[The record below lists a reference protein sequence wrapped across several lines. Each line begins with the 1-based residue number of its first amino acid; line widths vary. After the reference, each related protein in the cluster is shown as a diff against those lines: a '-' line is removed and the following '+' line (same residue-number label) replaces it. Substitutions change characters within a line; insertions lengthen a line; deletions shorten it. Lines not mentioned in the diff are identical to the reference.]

1 MKRQA
6 ARTALA
12 WLLATQAP
20 LLASCGTKE
29 HSERTEQTTSGQ
41 TPPAAEA
48 PPANMP
54 AESLAAATPDTIRPR
69 PSSETTT
76 EPAIVDILR
85 TVNAIAIRSARFAR
99 ARSASDAVQAYAVQI
114 ADDHTA
120 ANRKLDQLATRLGVK
135 PQSNPTSRMLTASA
149 DHARASFGA
158 ERGAA
163 FDRAYI
169 ENEIAFQRQILDLLD
184 RSLIPAAPD
193 SEMKALLA
201 TQRATV
207 AAHLDHATHVQTALA
222 P

>member
-1 MKRQA
+1 MALVKRQA
-6 ARTALA
+6 VRTALA

-29 HSERTEQTTSGQ
+29 HTERSEQTTSAEQ
-41 TPPAAEA
+41 TPPAS
-48 PPANMP
+48 MP

-69 PSSETTT
+69 PSSATTT
-76 EPAIVDILR
+76 EPAILDILR
-85 TVNAIAIRSARFAR
+85 TVNTIAIRSARLAR

-135 PQSNPTSRMLTASA
+135 PQSNPTSRMLTTSA
-149 DHARASFGA
+149 DHARASFEA
-158 ERGAA
+158 KRGAV

-169 ENEIAFQRQILDLLD
+169 ESEIGFQRQFLDLLD

-193 SEMKALLA
+193 SEMKALLQ

-207 AAHLDHATHVQTALA
+207 EAHLDHANHAQSALA